1 MNSLINYDT
10 NYTLTTTEGR
20 QAIMNKIKELEDEHK
35 DDIFFITPTSDDIL
49 ASLNFKEYLQNKQ
62 GLKKAILLA
71 VEKSRTHTN
80 FKTNT
85 VYSYIDRYMN
95 KNNITSIYI
104 QRAVHD
110 IIYDLVTMQ
119 EDKEAK
125 ETTVTINGQVVEENI
140 NADDLPF

>member
-35 DDIFFITPTSDDIL
+35 DDIFFITPTMDDIL
-49 ASLNFKEYLQNKQ
+49 ASLNFKEYLSKKS
-62 GLKKAILLA
+62 GLKKAILIA

-80 FKTNT
+80 FRTNT
-85 VYSYIDRYMN
+85 IYSYIDNYMN
-95 KNNITSIYI
+95 KNNITSLYI
-104 QRAVHD
+104 QKAVHD
-110 IIYDLVTMQ
+110 IVYNLVTMQ

-125 ETTVTINGQVVEENI
+125 ETTITINGKVVAEN
-140 NADDLPF
+140 

>member
-20 QAIMNKIKELEDEHK
+20 QAIMHKIKELEDEHK
-35 DDIFFITPTSDDIL
+35 DDIFFITPTMDDIL

-110 IIYDLVTMQ
+110 IIYDLVAMQ

-125 ETTVTINGQVVEENI
+125 EPTVTINGQVVEENL
-140 NADDLPF
+140 NEDDLPF

>member
-35 DDIFFITPTSDDIL
+35 DDIFFITPTTEDIV

-119 EDKEAK
+119 ADKEAK
-125 ETTVTINGQVVEENI
+125 ETTITINGKVVAEN
-140 NADDLPF
+140 

>member
-62 GLKKAILLA
+62 GLKKAILIA

-80 FKTNT
+80 FRTNT
-85 VYSYIDRYMN
+85 IYSYIDNYMN
-95 KNNITSIYI
+95 KNNITSLYI
-104 QRAVHD
+104 QKAVHD
-110 IIYDLVTMQ
+110 IVYNLVTMQ

-140 NADDLPF
+140 NEDDLPF

>member
-35 DDIFFITPTSDDIL
+35 DDIFFITPTMDDIL

>member
-95 KNNITSIYI
+95 KKHITSIYI

-125 ETTVTINGQVVEENI
+125 ETTVIINGQVVAEN
-140 NADDLPF
+140 

>member
-1 MNSLINYDT
+1 MNELMKFDSSIT
-10 NYTLTTTEGR
+10 MQTTEGR

-35 DDIFFITPTSDDIL
+35 DDIFFITPTMDDIL

-62 GLKKAILLA
+62 GLKKAILIA

-80 FKTNT
+80 FRTNT
-85 VYSYIDRYMN
+85 IYSYIDNYMN
-95 KNNITSIYI
+95 KNNITSLYI
-104 QRAVHD
+104 QKAVHD
-110 IIYDLVTMQ
+110 IVYNLVTMQ

-140 NADDLPF
+140 NEDDLPF

>member
-35 DDIFFITPTSDDIL
+35 DDIFFITPTTEDIV

-125 ETTVTINGQVVEENI
+125 ETTVTINGQVVEENL
-140 NADDLPF
+140 NEDDLPF

>member
-35 DDIFFITPTSDDIL
+35 DDIFFITPTMDDIL
-49 ASLNFKEYLQNKQ
+49 ASLNFKEYLSKKS

-104 QRAVHD
+104 ERAVHD
-110 IIYDLVTMQ
+110 IIYDLVIMQ

-125 ETTVTINGQVVEENI
+125 ETTVTINGKVVAEN
-140 NADDLPF
+140 